1 MIEVHPCEE
10 ETYSVT
16 VMTSKTTEHTVLLE
30 DDYYM
35 KLTGG
40 DILPEELIQHA
51 IEFLLRKE
59 GVHDIEGQFDLAYV
73 QRLFPDFEREMKQQ
87 AKTVRM

>member
-1 MIEVHPCEE
+1 MIEVHPCGE

-16 VMTSKTTEHTVLLE
+16 VMTNNTTEHTVLLE
-30 DDYYM
+30 DEYYM

-40 DILPEELIQHA
+40 DILPEELIQNA
-51 IEFLLRKE
+51 IEFMLRKE
-59 GVHDIEGQFDLAYV
+59 SVHDIEGRFDLTYV
-73 QRLFPDFEREMKQQ
+73 QRLFPDFEKEMKQL